1 MPRGEKQKLK
11 LLCLLDL
18 LKQETDAEH
27 PMSVAEIIERLAD
40 CGISAER
47 KSIYDDVRAL
57 CDYGVCVEAA
67 PRRGYYIEQRTYE
80 LAELKMLVDIIC
92 SAKFLTEK
100 KSRELIHKL
109 YAETS
114 RYGAA
119 ALDRQVYAAH
129 VKSQSEVIYY
139 TVDAIHA
146 AIREGVQI
154 SFRYYHYDASKARV
168 ERKDGYRYAVS
179 PWTLVWNDENYYLV
193 AYDDAEQSIRH
204 FRVDRMGDVRA
215 LKRARCGKEA
225 FEHFDLAAYESK
237 TFGMFGGREETV
249 TLACAE
255 RAADAIIDRFG
266 VEPTF
271 IRRADGGFDVTVR
284 VFTSPQFYGWLLGL
298 SGLVRLKA
306 PTRAVDD
313 YRAYLKQAVEDL

>member
-1 MPRGEKQKLK
+1 MPRGENQKLK
-11 LLCLLDL
+11 LLCLLDI
-18 LKQETDAEH
+18 LKRETDAEH
-27 PMSVAEIIERLAD
+27 PMYSAEIIERLAD

-47 KSIYDDVRAL
+47 KSIYDDVRML
-57 CDYGVCVEAA
+57 CDYGICIESS
-67 PRRGYYIEQRTYE
+67 PRRGYYIDRRTYE

-114 RYGAA
+114 RHGAA
-119 ALDRQVYAAH
+119 ELNRQVYAAH

-139 TVDAIHA
+139 TVDAIHT
-146 AIREGVQI
+146 AIREGMQI
-154 SFRYYHYDASKARV
+154 DFRYYHYDASKARV
-168 ERKDGYRYAVS
+168 ERKSGHRYAVS

-193 AYDDAEQSIRH
+193 AYDDADRKIRH
-204 FRVDRMGDVRA
+204 FRVDRMGDVRM
-215 LKRARCGKEA
+215 LDQARLGKEE
-225 FEHFDLAAYESK
+225 FEHFDLATYESK

-249 TLACAE
+249 TLACTE

-266 VEPTF
+266 SEPTF

-298 SGLVRLKA
+298 SGLVRLKSPA
-306 PTRAVDD
+306 
-313 YRAYLKQAVEDL
+313 KAVEDYKAYLNRAIEEL